1 MFIVWHERHS
11 VKSGSRRSGRLFV
24 GLIEPGQFSPGGLL
38 SGVQL
43 LLQSPGTDAAVAV
56 RRMLKALVDDGLD
69 GLRSEAF
76 QDGSD
81 LLFSGSSEDG
91 QGQLVLLFSRQTDGG
106 SLFLDAG
113 RSLRLLNFLAL
124 DTHFSLW

>member
-11 VKSGSRRSGRLFV
+11 VKSGSRRPGRLFV
-24 GLIEPGQFSPGGLL
+24 GLVEPGQFSPGGLL

-43 LLQSPGTDAAVAV
+43 LPQSPGTGAAVAV
-56 RRMLKALVDDGLD
+56 RRLLKALVDDGLD
-69 GLRSEAF
+69 SLRTEAF
-76 QDGSD
+76 QDGPD
-81 LLFSGSSEDG
+81 LLFTGPGEDS

-113 RSLRLLNFLAL
+113 RSIRMLNFLSL
-124 DTHFSLW
+124 DTHFYLC